1 MAISKKEIRIK
12 KARLKIKLII
22 LNAVLGAWRLRSE
35 KIKPQTDE
43 IMNKKTATKN
53 MPFELRT
60 KTNAV
65 QNSISDKIVAFAA
78 RSIFKITYG
87 FN

>member
-12 KARLKIKLII
+12 KNRLKIKLII

-35 KIKPQTDE
+35 KTKPQTDE

-60 KTNAV
+60 EANAV

-78 RSIFKITYG
+78 RSIFKIMYG